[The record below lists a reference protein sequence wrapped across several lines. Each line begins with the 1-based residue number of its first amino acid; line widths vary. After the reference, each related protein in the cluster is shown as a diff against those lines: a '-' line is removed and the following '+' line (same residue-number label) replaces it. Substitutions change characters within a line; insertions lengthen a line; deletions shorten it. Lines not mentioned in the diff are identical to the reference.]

1 MTRLA
6 KAGFDQVG
14 DQVGQGQGQE
24 LDNLQ
29 VSNFK
34 KFTGGGVA
42 CLITASTPG
51 PDFVTVKARLGFVGL
66 VTR

>member
-29 VSNFK
+29 VSIFE
-34 KFTGGGVA
+34 KFTGGVVA
-42 CLITASTPG
+42 CLIIMSTPG
-51 PDFVTVKARLGFVGL
+51 PP
-66 VTR
+66 